1 MAYCNKSL
9 AGISIDC
16 STSKGGIKRVY
27 IANYTGAEVFQLGA
41 DGNVSGITT
50 GVTFYE
56 YNFKKNTGS
65 MTSTLN
71 VDAAN
76 GINYV
81 TSEVLL
87 QFNKMDTV
95 KRIEISALA
104 LNDLVAIV
112 EDSNGVRYALGVEE
126 PVNATAGTGQTGT
139 AKGDGNFYQI
149 TLTDENSSFPPIVPS
164 TVDFTIAD

>member
-9 AGISIDC
+9 AGISLDC
-16 STSKGGIKRVY
+16 STSMGGIKKVY
-27 IANYTGAEVFQLGA
+27 IANYTGADIFQLGE
-41 DGNVSGITT
+41 DGNVSAITSS
-50 GVTFYE
+50 VTFYE

-71 VDAAN
+71 VDSAN
-76 GINYV
+76 GVNYV
-81 TSEVLL
+81 TTEVAL

-126 PVNATAGTGQTGT
+126 AVNASAGTGQTGQNKT
-139 AKGDGNFYQI
+139 DGNFYQI
-149 TLTDENSSFPPIVPS
+149 TLTDENSTFPPIVPS
-164 TVDFTIAD
+164 TVTFTTA